1 MDTSRRNFLG
11 LATAMAVTGAA
22 APASAS
28 VRRTAAVPPVPD
40 AMPETGAGASSATP
54 DIRAHLSGWDVPELA
69 GADQPVTA
77 TLTPF
82 ADAMRVPPLIR
93 PETAELTIEMRSVAA
108 RLHSQ
113 LPPTRLWTYEG
124 LFPGPTI
131 EVHREQR
138 LRVAWTN
145 RIENETVPVTAVQS
159 YAQVGSPNMP
169 NILPGSGGAVPR
181 RDVAD
186 IPPWLVV
193 HLHGAI
199 TGGGQDGWSENGHVA
214 GEVQYAEYLNRQPSA
229 ALWYHDHAMHT
240 STWTLFAGLFGMY
253 WIRDEEE
260 HALGLPS
267 GDYELPLILCD
278 RNLETDPSGLLT
290 GRLLHKV
297 TFRNEMQ
304 PVTRPFEGPY
314 TLANGVIWPY
324 LEVEPRW
331 YRFRVLNAANS
342 RTFRLA
348 LIDESTGDQVMGAMK
363 QIGTD
368 GGLLHVPITVDFLTL
383 ASGERAD
390 VLVDFGAHSGRRLR
404 LVNTVEGTSPGSP
417 APGVPY
423 PEVVQFRV
431 GGTGRRGPV
440 RPGQPTRPGQGGQTD
455 RHDQHAEAGEG
466 KGARTGDLFT
476 LPRVVSPSFV
486 RTSHDSLPPDR
497 THRVVLTKVG
507 GGKHSEMW
515 EMEKVNPHSVE
526 LGSEGVVQ
534 LKTADGNVL
543 TYRRIANGPDDVV
556 NYFAVEGSWE
566 LWTFINATDFPH
578 PMHIHLM
585 RFQALSRDIYD
596 ISGFDATLGATTKPI
611 AYKQAGVL
619 EDGEKGLKDVIRV
632 GVNEVVTIAG
642 RFEGATGRFAYHCHL
657 LEHQDEGMMRPLI
670 VYPQAVMALRAA
682 HAQMGGHGEAGAN
695 VQTAGNGQPG
705 AHDHT

>member
-1 MDTSRRNFLG
+1 MDTSRRKFFG
-11 LATAMAVTGAA
+11 LATAVAVAGAT
-22 APASAS
+22 APT
-28 VRRTAAVPPVPD
+28 TAANAERATGVPGTPVPSGTPEPPVASGTPGE
-40 AMPETGAGASSATP
+40 PGAGEG
-54 DIRAHLSGWDVPELA
+54 RAGPGGGGRDLA
-69 GADQPVTA
+69 GADGPVTA

-82 ADAMRVPPLIR
+82 ADALYIPPMIR
-93 PETAELTIEMRSVAA
+93 PAGGELSIEMRAVTK

-124 LFPGPTI
+124 CFPGPTI
-131 EVHREQR
+131 EVRREQR

-145 RIENETVPVTAVQS
+145 RIENETVPVTAVQ
-159 YAQVGSPNMP
+159 AFAEVGKPTLPNT
-169 NILPGSGGAVPR
+169 LPGSGGAVPR
-181 RDVAD
+181 DDVAG

-199 TGGGQDGWSENGHVA
+199 TGGGQDGWSENGHLA
-214 GEVQYAEYLNRQPSA
+214 GEVQYSEYLNKQPSA

-260 HALGLPS
+260 DALGLPRD
-267 GDYELPLILCD
+267 GYEMPLVLCD
-278 RNLETDPSGLLT
+278 RNLETDSSGLLT

-297 TFRNEMQ
+297 TFRNEIQ
-304 PVTRPFEGPY
+304 RVTRPFEGPY
-314 TLANGVIWPY
+314 TLVNGIIWPH
-324 LEVEPRW
+324 LDVEPRW

-348 LIDESTGDQVMGAMK
+348 LIDETTGKPVTGAIK

-368 GGLLHVPITVDFLTL
+368 GGLLHSPVPIEPFLSL

-390 VLVDFGAHSGRRLR
+390 VLIDFSAYQGKRLR
-404 LVNTVEGTSPGSP
+404 LVNTLAGTTPGEP
-417 APGVPY
+417 AAGIPY
-423 PEVVQFRV
+423 PEVMQFRV
-431 GGTGRRGPV
+431 GRPAAGRNREQEGGHRG
-440 RPGQPTRPGQGGQTD
+440 
-455 RHDQHAEAGEG
+455 
-466 KGARTGDLFT
+466 GDTFE
-476 LPRVVSPSFV
+476 LPRVVSPGFV
-486 RTSHDSLPPDR
+486 RTTHDSLPVDR
-497 THRVVLTKVG
+497 THRIVLTKVG

-515 EMEKVNPHSVE
+515 EMEKVNADSVK
-526 LGSEGVVQ
+526 LGTDGIVQ

-556 NYFAVEGSWE
+556 NYFAMEGAWE

-596 ISGFDATLGATTKPI
+596 ISGFDATMGATTKPI

-619 EDGEKGLKDVIRV
+619 EEGEKGLKDVIQV

-657 LEHQDEGMMRPLI
+657 LEHQDEGMMRPL
-670 VYPQAVMALRAA
+670 VVFPHAVMAMRA
-682 HAQMGGHGEAGAN
+682 GHG
-695 VQTAGNGQPG
+695 
-705 AHDHT
+705 HM

>member
-1 MDTSRRNFLG
+1 MDTSRRKFFG
-11 LATAMAVTGAA
+11 LATAVAVAGVT
-22 APASAS
+22 APASA
-28 VRRTAAVPPVPD
+28 ANAGQAVGVPGTPVPSGSPEPSG
-40 AMPETGAGASSATP
+40 APETTAEPVAGEARPGAGGGQAPS
-54 DIRAHLSGWDVPELA
+54 LA
-69 GADQPVTA
+69 GADRPVTA

-82 ADAMRVPPLIR
+82 ADPLYVPALIR
-93 PETAELTIEMRSVAA
+93 PAGEELMIEMRAVAR

-124 LFPGPTI
+124 SFPGPTI
-131 EVHREQR
+131 EVRREQR
-138 LRVAWTN
+138 LRVAWAN
-145 RIENETVPVTAVQS
+145 RIENETVPVTAVQV
-159 YAQVGSPNMP
+159 YAEVGKPTLPNT
-169 NILPGSGGAVPR
+169 LPGAGGAVPR
-181 RDVAD
+181 DDVAG

-199 TGGGQDGWSENGHVA
+199 TGGGQDGWSENGHLA
-214 GEVQYAEYLNRQPSA
+214 GEVQYSEYLNKQPSA

-260 HALGLPS
+260 DALNLPK
-267 GDYELPLILCD
+267 GDHELPLVLCD
-278 RNLETDPSGLLT
+278 RNFETDSDGLLT

-297 TFRNEMQ
+297 TFRNEIQ
-304 PVTRPFEGPY
+304 PITRPFEGPF
-314 TLANGVIWPY
+314 TLVNGVIWPY
-324 LEVEPRW
+324 LDVEPRW
-331 YRFRVLNAANS
+331 YRFRVLNASNS

-348 LIDESTGDQVMGAMK
+348 LIDETTGKPVTGAVK

-368 GGLLHVPITVDFLTL
+368 GGLLHAPVPIEPFLSL

-390 VLVDFGAHSGRRLR
+390 LLIDFSAHQGKRLR
-404 LVNTVEGTSPGSP
+404 LVNTLAGTTPGEP
-417 APGVPY
+417 AAGIPY
-423 PEVVQFRV
+423 PQVMQFRV
-431 GGTGRRGPV
+431 GRPAAGRHRE
-440 RPGQPTRPGQGGQTD
+440 Q
-455 RHDQHAEAGEG
+455 E
-466 KGARTGDLFT
+466 GARGGDTFT
-476 LPRVVSPSFV
+476 LPRVVSPAFV
-486 RTSHDSLPPDR
+486 RTTHDSLPVNR

-515 EMEKVNPHSVE
+515 EMEKVRPDSVD
-526 LGSEGVVQ
+526 LGTDGIVQ

-556 NYFAVEGSWE
+556 NYFAMEGAWE

-596 ISGFDATLGATTKPI
+596 ISGFDATLGGTTKPI

-619 EDGEKGLKDVIRV
+619 EEGEKGLKDVIQV

-657 LEHQDEGMMRPLI
+657 LEHQDEGMMRPLV
-670 VYPQAVMALRAA
+670 VYPHAVMAMRGS
-682 HAQMGGHGEAGAN
+682 HGHM
-695 VQTAGNGQPG
+695 
-705 AHDHT
+705 